1 MSDDEP
7 IHRRRATDGV
17 TITSADMYALLVKMD
32 HTLTRLDTAVTAQ
45 AATLADH
52 ETRIRQVESD
62 GLNEKR
68 VEAMETNVQ
77 AIRDE
82 LESMKRK
89 LYAIPSAASAV
100 AVAALVITL
109 VRWL

>member
-1 MSDDEP
+1 MPDDDLQ
-7 IHRRRATDGV
+7 HRRRSTDGV

-32 HTLTRLDTAVTAQ
+32 HTLTRLDGAVSAQ
-45 AATLADH
+45 QVVIADH
-52 ETRIRQVESD
+52 EVRLRHVEAD
-62 GLNEKR
+62 ALNEKR
-68 VEAMETNVQ
+68 VESMEADVR

-109 VRWL
+109 IRWL